1 MTELHW
7 LSAHEV
13 LAQFR
18 TKSLSPVEYL
28 DALLARAEALEPA
41 LGAVAEWRAEEA
53 PAPRPPRPAP
63 APDRKSTRLNTRH
76 LVNSYAGFCLKKKNM
91 STDGSTLQQT
101 LAGNE

>member
-41 LGAVAEWRAEEA
+41 LGAVAEWRAS
-53 PAPRPPRPAP
+53 
-63 APDRKSTRLNTRH
+63 ST
-76 LVNSYAGFCLKKKNM
+76 A
-91 STDGSTLQQT
+91 
-101 LAGNE
+101 